1 MNVRRAVCALL
12 CLCAVAAALPGCNT
26 GNGVGA
32 TAITTRVRVVN
43 VMPNAAGITLTLDTD
58 APLVTGLGF
67 EQLTQYLNVDPGSR
81 EFKVSV
87 DGGATTLVATTQGLA
102 AGTDYTFIVFGAVEA
117 ANTVLELDPKLSVL
131 NGGTF
136 FLRFIDLA
144 AVAGGIDV
152 YLTPLGADISA
163 TAPVIANAISGGATG
178 FVSVTTG
185 NFQLRVTP
193 NGTKEVIFDSGK
205 TLNFGEKTLVQAV
218 AYGKGSSKLVN
229 IAILNLDQDGT
240 GQVVDNLLAEFK
252 LTNASSVGSPL
263 NVFVDGALAL
273 ANVPFAGVSNYEK
286 VIAGSPTISIQSAAT
301 PGANLLTLKPNLAPA
316 TDTSIV
322 VSGPA
327 GALQGLVLTD
337 NNLPSA
343 AGRARVRFVNA
354 SPDLASVDVYVN
366 FVKQFSAVTANSA
379 SPYAELPADTTG
391 TIYEFDFNVAG
402 TTTPV
407 LMLPDVLIVAG
418 KTYTVYVVGQGA
430 ARQGVVVGDN

>member
-1 MNVRRAVCALL
+1 MNVRRAVCVLL

-43 VMPNAAGITLTLDTD
+43 VIPNAAGITLTLDTD
-58 APLVTGLGF
+58 APVVTGLGF
-67 EQLTQYLNVDPGSR
+67 QQLTQYLNVDPGLR

-87 DGGATTLVATTQGLA
+87 DGGATTLIATTLGLA
-102 AGTDYTFIVFGAVEA
+102 AGTDYTLIVFGAVEA
-117 ANTVLELDPKLSVL
+117 ANMVLEVDTKLSIL

-163 TAPVIANAISGGATG
+163 TAPVIANATYGGATG
-178 FVSVTTG
+178 FVPVTTG

-205 TLNFGEKTLVQAV
+205 TLNFGDKTLVQAV
-218 AYGKGSSKLVN
+218 AFGKGSSKLVN
-229 IAILNLDQDGT
+229 VAILNLDQDGT

-327 GALQGLVLTD
+327 GALQALVLTD

-366 FVKQFSAVTANSA
+366 FVKQFSGVTANSA

-391 TIYEFDFNVAG
+391 TAYEFDFNLAG

-407 LMLPDVLIVAG
+407 LMLPNVLIVAG

>member
-1 MNVRRAVCALL
+1 MNVRRAVCVLL
-12 CLCAVAAALPGCNT
+12 CLCAVAVALPGCNT

-32 TAITTRVRVVN
+32 TAILTRVRVVN
-43 VMPNAAGITLTLDTD
+43 LIPNAPGITLTLDTD
-58 APLVTGLGF
+58 APVVTGLGF
-67 EQLTQYLNVDPGSR
+67 QQLTQYLNVTSGVH

-87 DGGATTLVATTQGLA
+87 DGGATTVLDTTLGLG
-102 AGTDYTFIVFGAVEA
+102 AGADYTFIVYGPVEA
-117 ANTVLELDPKLSVL
+117 ANSVLEFDSNTTIP

-136 FLRFIDLA
+136 LLRFIDLA
-144 AVAGGIDV
+144 AGVGGIDV

-163 TAPVIANAISGGATG
+163 TAPVIANATYGSTTLYVPATAG
-178 FVSVTTG
+178 D
-185 NFQLRVTP
+185 FQVRVTP
-193 NGTKEVIFDSGK
+193 NSTKEVIYDSG
-205 TLNFGEKTLVQAV
+205 TTINFGEKTLVQAV
-218 AYGKGSSKLVN
+218 AFGKGSSKLVTVAMLN
-229 IAILNLDQDGT
+229 IDPAGT
-240 GQVVDNLLAEFK
+240 GQVIENILAEFK

-263 NVFVDGALAL
+263 NVFVDGVLTL

-286 VIAGSPTISIQSAAT
+286 VIAGSRTISIQSSAT
-301 PGANLLTLKPNLAPA
+301 LGANLLTLVPNLDPA

-354 SPDLASVDVYVN
+354 SPDLASADVYVN
-366 FVKQFSAVTANSA
+366 FVRLFSGVTANSA
-379 SPYAELPADTTG
+379 SPYAELVADATG
-391 TIYEFDFNVAG
+391 TAFEVDFNVAG
-402 TTTPV
+402 TTNPA
-407 LMLPDVLIVAG
+407 LMLPNVLFAAG

>member
-1 MNVRRAVCALL
+1 MNVRRAVCVLL
-12 CLCAVAAALPGCNT
+12 CLCAVAAVLPGCNT

-43 VMPNAAGITLTLDTD
+43 LIPNAAGITLTLDTD
-58 APLVTGLGF
+58 APVVTGLGF
-67 EQLTQYLNVDPGSR
+67 QQLTQYLNVNPGLR

-87 DGGATTLVATTQGLA
+87 DGGATTLIATTQGLA
-102 AGTDYTFIVFGAVEA
+102 TGTDYTLIVFGAVEA
-117 ANTVLELDPKLSVL
+117 ANMLLEPDIKLSVL

-163 TAPVIANAISGGATG
+163 TAPVIANATYGGATS
-178 FVSVTTG
+178 FMPVTTG

-205 TLNFGEKTLVQAV
+205 TLNFGDKTLVQAV
-218 AYGKGSSKLVN
+218 AFGKGSSKLVN
-229 IAILNLDQDGT
+229 VAILNLDQDGT

-286 VIAGSPTISIQSAAT
+286 VVAGTRTISIQSAAT
-301 PGANLLTLKPNLAPA
+301 PGANLLTLTPSLAPA

-379 SPYAELPADTTG
+379 SPYAELVADTTG
-391 TIYEFDFNVAG
+391 TAYEFDFNLAG

-407 LMLPDVLIVAG
+407 LMLPNVLIVAG

>member
-1 MNVRRAVCALL
+1 MNVRRAVCVLL
-12 CLCAVAAALPGCNT
+12 CLCAVTAALPGCNT

-43 VMPNAAGITLTLDTD
+43 LIPNAAGITLTLDTD

-67 EQLTQYLNVDPGSR
+67 QQLTQYLNVNPGSR

-87 DGGATTLVATTQGLA
+87 DGGATTLIGTTLGLA
-102 AGTDYTFIVFGAVEA
+102 SGTDHTFIVFGPVEA
-117 ANTVLELDPKLSVL
+117 ASPVLELDAKLSIL

-178 FVSVTTG
+178 FVPVTAG

-218 AYGKGSSKLVN
+218 AFSKGSSKLVN
-229 IAILNLDQDGT
+229 VAILNLDQDGT

-301 PGANLLTLKPNLAPA
+301 PGANLLTLTPSLAPA

-366 FVKQFSAVTANSA
+366 FVKQFSAVTTNSA
-379 SPYAELPADTTG
+379 SPYAELVADTTG
-391 TIYEFDFNVAG
+391 TAYEIDFNLAG

-407 LMLPDVLIVAG
+407 LMLPNVLFAAG